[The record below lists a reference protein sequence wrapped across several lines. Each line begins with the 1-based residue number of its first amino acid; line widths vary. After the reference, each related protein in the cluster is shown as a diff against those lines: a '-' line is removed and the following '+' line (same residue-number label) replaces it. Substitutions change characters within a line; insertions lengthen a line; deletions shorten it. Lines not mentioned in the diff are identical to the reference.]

1 MNFGLCRRNK
11 LEPGKAEAAE
21 EASAG
26 CHQMMLQALLNQHHL
41 LALLGQFVKD
51 VRPQILCNPTNL
63 LEVKLKQRRRASQVI
78 LSCTMLKMW
87 LWSWK
92 VSLKRPQQ
100 SRFPGGPCAWWIG
113 YESSGSSLWWDA
125 YTLPSQAKVWNNRLL
140 VSAWKDNTYLLGQLE
155 SLNKKW
161 YVWSR

>member
-11 LEPGKAEAAE
+11 LEPGKVEAAE

-87 LWSWK
+87 L
-92 VSLKRPQQ
+92 
-100 SRFPGGPCAWWIG
+100 
-113 YESSGSSLWWDA
+113 
-125 YTLPSQAKVWNNRLL
+125 
-140 VSAWKDNTYLLGQLE
+140 
-155 SLNKKW
+155 
-161 YVWSR
+161 